1 MRERERLTHLNI
13 LRGWTT
19 FGFFHSVDC
28 VDAFYRSVHF
38 SSCLAILRSSLL
50 DRQLIKHG
58 WSTAQFFS
66 AADGAFYKHR
76 DLLLE
81 YFVIYYCY
89 YRLVLEQW
97 WRLMYSWWVSPAY
110 NTHAFPIAIWWP
122 FPTGGTPIM
131 TCTNS
136 TCCTDDMCHI
146 IPVLPIR
153 LWNKDKSPF
162 NTSYKFRIE
171 NLNTMVQT

>member
-1 MRERERLTHLNI
+1 MRFVPLLRRVLRSHPLSLRSQFSIAHERERERLTHLNI

-58 WSTAQFFS
+58 WSTAQFLS

-89 YRLVLEQW
+89 YRLVLEQ
-97 WRLMYSWWVSPAY
+97 
-110 NTHAFPIAIWWP
+110 
-122 FPTGGTPIM
+122 
-131 TCTNS
+131 
-136 TCCTDDMCHI
+136 
-146 IPVLPIR
+146 
-153 LWNKDKSPF
+153 
-162 NTSYKFRIE
+162 
-171 NLNTMVQT
+171 